1 MLEEADAGG
10 VGDGDLAVELMEEE
24 VAGGVVDQ
32 LAEGGGAVADAA
44 ERAVDEDADAGA
56 LVDGVVV
63 EEVDAPHGAGAV
75 DGDEAE
81 LAGGGDAV
89 EGRPE
94 EIVGEAVSGEGDVL
108 GAGVPDGGVV
118 FPAVDE
124 VDIFR
129 FEGAETDGF
138 DSHRVCFF
146 DCLECGLGSVLVKD
160 DKSGYDTR
168 HPAADGKE

>member
-1 MLEEADAGG
+1 MMRIASQML
-10 VGDGDLAVELMEEE
+10 L
-24 VAGGVVDQ
+24 VAAMLTVRPS
-32 LAEGGGAVADAA
+32 AWAAA
-44 ERAVDEDADAGA
+44 E
-56 LVDGVVV
+56 LK
-63 EEVDAPHGAGAV
+63 
-75 DGDEAE
+75 
-81 LAGGGDAV
+81 
-89 EGRPE
+89 
-94 EIVGEAVSGEGDVL
+94 VGEAVSGEGDVL